1 MDFSECLESMLL
13 FFMSDASLAGR
24 NLKMMNVTAYGHLDA
39 AGEGLEDTFY
49 FVVFIG
55 SLGFDMEVHTG
66 RITQRLEEMEE
77 HLGRHV
83 AQSFSRVKVVSHTS
97 QARPPK
103 SSETIHWQSSMGR
116 Q

>member
-1 MDFSECLESMLL
+1 
-13 FFMSDASLAGR
+13 
-24 NLKMMNVTAYGHLDA
+24 MMNVTAYGHLDA

-49 FVVFIG
+49 LVVLIG
-55 SLGFDMEVHTG
+55 SLGLDMEVHTG

-77 HLGRHV
+77 HL
-83 AQSFSRVKVVSHTS
+83 SRVKVASHTS